1 MAVGKTSTPSV
12 TAVLGWVLGS
22 IIVIAVLL
30 RVTRKRTPTPSAS
43 LPYGGLDEA
52 EFMSDLHT
60 VSVDESPDES
70 VDCNQPGQQP
80 DDPGVAPENS
90 CAYTPSVAGKCERG
104 YGYDQPQNCCY
115 VPSFMQDQTGALIG
129 SIVSEVV
136 LVELGTF
143 AARKG
148 APAVLA
154 WAAASEMTEEATEAA
169 IEKAA
174 KRSMGKKA
182 SKRLAKSMS
191 KVTKSLARQNFVVK
205 RGATKMASKLMGP
218 IVRKMAARVALKAA
232 TGIAKMASPLIVF
245 DMVSLILDLGDPSG
259 YNNFTEND
267 MLQKQFKHIMVGAEE
282 EANKLNVDFPQTFP
296 IAKAYTEL
304 YNVYVTPA
312 LQEAFIQR
320 ALAKFTDDEVADLTL
335 AFVTCDGL
343 PPAVVESLAANLV
356 AVMREHHLERDQVVH
371 DTLVANGVDQAQ
383 LVNATWVSTPT
394 RMGVTL
400 SKEGVRAYNLSKR
413 SEWFEWNDIFDE
425 SVKHPDS
432 SYVAPPVALFA
443 SKYVVRDRS
452 NPGTKEA
459 PNVVRKDFQEPIAI
473 ALFGGHL
480 VSYCEAHRNAQFL
493 GGLLGNIDDMSSGIT
508 PSEYGVYFG
517 DGTGEHG
524 RVGCVYTDQYC
535 TRMGLKHSYN
545 HDSGDT
551 ECNMDGGQVV
561 SEAVFGTTVTRGIY
575 RAAHSALG
583 FTCDVAC
590 DPLEYCEG
598 STCNPK
604 LDLGKHVGI
613 TAWWKCK
620 SGHEKDAHCVECNE
634 NVHCDGKKSTRDGL
648 DCESTSS
655 CFCDGGKCHSKL
667 KLGEDCGQLG
677 EWKCEKGFTDGGVSA
692 LGWVAM
698 GAATVATGG
707 TAAVVVGATLAAQRP
722 KCADCGRN
730 EDCDEGHFCDGG
742 DVTRASDSATVHTKV
757 CHPKLKTGEQ
767 CGPIG
772 WWKCLGGHDHDFKCA
787 DCSDDRHCGPGE
799 VCGILD
805 GQTDAAGGAIPNS
818 TKRCLPHVGEGE
830 QCASDDHCSG
840 GGGSRSC
847 AKYRGGPSTEGGD
860 ASYTCCPSKVGGSYW
875 AGAPWLCGGLADEK
889 ACDSNLQC
897 GGDSFCAKDKEGKNG
912 VCTPLLKPGEECVDN
927 ASCEKDQPG
936 GTHKS
941 CAKVVDEADAPTKC
955 CRGNEGHTWAGG
967 PWLCAGQEGGEACSY
982 NQQCEGDQR
991 CKNGTCQPLAMPG
1004 EECVDNTSCEKDIAG
1019 ITHKSCAKVV
1029 DEADAPTKCCRG
1041 NEGHT
1046 WAGGPWLCAG
1056 QEGGDTCS
1064 YNQQCGTESRCDA
1077 GTCKPKVAKGYACAE
1092 RSDCVSGSQCA
1103 YGAASHICCHNDTC
1117 NGVGCGNGGG
1127 WCKDHTEGQV
1137 CKDDG
1142 MCADKHHCKGGVCTE
1157 TLADGNTCG
1166 DSNDC
1171 TSGNCSCGVCGGCG
1185 TLGQN
1190 CEGGRCGA
1198 PDDCVG
1204 KWGADTGP
1212 CNDRKA
1218 TYKVSTHAR
1227 YGGAG
1232 CPHHHGEVRSS
1243 WTKCPVGYPCG
1254 GNDGCEAGLVC
1265 HWGTCHGQCGS
1276 GLCGVSQVQDSCTA
1290 NSQCE
1295 SNDCWHSR
1303 CVPPRYSRAGISGR
1317 DGIIDKNGTGQICY
1331 ADDQCRSGK
1340 CADWWGAAE
1349 RRFCIT

>member
-1 MAVGKTSTPSV
+1 
-12 TAVLGWVLGS
+12 
-22 IIVIAVLL
+22 
-30 RVTRKRTPTPSAS
+30 
-43 LPYGGLDEA
+43 
-52 EFMSDLHT
+52 
-60 VSVDESPDES
+60 
-70 VDCNQPGQQP
+70 
-80 DDPGVAPENS
+80 
-90 CAYTPSVAGKCERG
+90 
-104 YGYDQPQNCCY
+104 
-115 VPSFMQDQTGALIG
+115 
-129 SIVSEVV
+129 
-136 LVELGTF
+136 
-143 AARKG
+143 
-148 APAVLA
+148 
-154 WAAASEMTEEATEAA
+154 
-169 IEKAA
+169 
-174 KRSMGKKA
+174 
-182 SKRLAKSMS
+182 
-191 KVTKSLARQNFVVK
+191 
-205 RGATKMASKLMGP
+205 
-218 IVRKMAARVALKAA
+218 
-232 TGIAKMASPLIVF
+232 
-245 DMVSLILDLGDPSG
+245 
-259 YNNFTEND
+259 
-267 MLQKQFKHIMVGAEE
+267 
-282 EANKLNVDFPQTFP
+282 
-296 IAKAYTEL
+296 
-304 YNVYVTPA
+304 
-312 LQEAFIQR
+312 
-320 ALAKFTDDEVADLTL
+320 
-335 AFVTCDGL
+335 
-343 PPAVVESLAANLV
+343 
-356 AVMREHHLERDQVVH
+356 
-371 DTLVANGVDQAQ
+371 
-383 LVNATWVSTPT
+383 
-394 RMGVTL
+394 
-400 SKEGVRAYNLSKR
+400 
-413 SEWFEWNDIFDE
+413 
-425 SVKHPDS
+425 
-432 SYVAPPVALFA
+432 
-443 SKYVVRDRS
+443 
-452 NPGTKEA
+452 
-459 PNVVRKDFQEPIAI
+459 
-473 ALFGGHL
+473 
-480 VSYCEAHRNAQFL
+480 
-493 GGLLGNIDDMSSGIT
+493 
-508 PSEYGVYFG
+508 
-517 DGTGEHG
+517 
-524 RVGCVYTDQYC
+524 
-535 TRMGLKHSYN
+535 
-545 HDSGDT
+545 
-551 ECNMDGGQVV
+551 MDN
-561 SEAVFGTTVTRGIY
+561 T
-575 RAAHSALG
+575 
-583 FTCDVAC
+583 
-590 DPLEYCEG
+590 
-598 STCNPK
+598 
-604 LDLGKHVGI
+604 
-613 TAWWKCK
+613 
-620 SGHEKDAHCVECNE
+620 
-634 NVHCDGKKSTRDGL
+634 
-648 DCESTSS
+648 
-655 CFCDGGKCHSKL
+655 
-667 KLGEDCGQLG
+667 
-677 EWKCEKGFTDGGVSA
+677 
-692 LGWVAM
+692 
-698 GAATVATGG
+698 
-707 TAAVVVGATLAAQRP
+707 
-722 KCADCGRN
+722 
-730 EDCDEGHFCDGG
+730 
-742 DVTRASDSATVHTKV
+742 
-757 CHPKLKTGEQ
+757 
-767 CGPIG
+767 
-772 WWKCLGGHDHDFKCA
+772 
-787 DCSDDRHCGPGE
+787 
-799 VCGILD
+799 
-805 GQTDAAGGAIPNS
+805 
-818 TKRCLPHVGEGE
+818 
-830 QCASDDHCSG
+830 
-840 GGGSRSC
+840 
-847 AKYRGGPSTEGGD
+847 
-860 ASYTCCPSKVGGSYW
+860 
-875 AGAPWLCGGLADEK
+875 
-889 ACDSNLQC
+889 
-897 GGDSFCAKDKEGKNG
+897 
-912 VCTPLLKPGEECVDN
+912 
-927 ASCEKDQPG
+927 SCEKDIAG
-936 GTHKS
+936 ITHKS